1 MSVQL
6 EVNEDSSRASAED
19 IEEVAVYADGAC
31 LGNGHS
37 FARAGIGVYFGSE
50 DPKNISLPLLLG
62 PHTNQ
67 RAELASL
74 LVALLQF
81 EAADDAAAAAA
92 GAAAAAAAAA
102 AGRSSTEKKQ
112 KEVKLVV
119 YSDSEYAIKCV
130 GLWSKRWRLN
140 GWASAAGKPAK
151 NTDLVHAVLLL
162 CERRRQGAPPGARW
176 RGAVSFIHVKGHSG
190 VDGNEAADRL
200 AVAAAAGS
208 AAASPASA
216 AAAAAAAE
224 VGHTAEDAENV
235 INTFREFL
243 RGLVCCERE
252 QTTNY
257 AQQQI

>member
-6 EVNEDSSRASAED
+6 EVNEDSSRPSAED

-92 GAAAAAAAAA
+92 AASAAAAAAAV
-102 AGRSSTEKKQ
+102 RSSTEKKQ

-208 AAASPASA
+208 AAASPASVA
-216 AAAAAAAE
+216 AAAAAAA
-224 VGHTAEDAENV
+224 VGHTAEDAENADLWGALK
-235 INTFREFL
+235 TR
-243 RGLVCCERE
+243 RPHSTSYSAAAGPKP
-252 QTTNY
+252 
-257 AQQQI
+257 